1 MKRIIKNI
9 FAAILICVSLV
20 SVCACGGFSNTSEE
34 QSVTENSNE
43 VLFADFEKWAP
54 DFQLCRIS
62 NYFGKVSMNT
72 DDKYVHEGKRSAR
85 IDPVGNGWMYFSTE
99 SETFGFDYTDFTHVD
114 FIRMEM
120 YNPQQ
125 TESSVEV
132 GLVSDPYALD
142 QFTRA
147 GGKKITLKPGWNT
160 INYYIEP
167 MLVNVVASLSDIRGI
182 YLIFDP
188 LFQYEITDETP
199 KYYLDAI
206 RINYK
211 EEAHTT
217 ESSFE
222 FGENEIMDFEKFYQ
236 SNFYINEQGI
246 DMKIVKPSDYGVNAT
261 SGSKALR
268 MVIPGSGS
276 NLWKYH
282 FEIMG
287 PYIRKSA
294 LGSLTAAQFEKAY
307 FCWDIYNGSDS
318 VYNLVAVFENATAK
332 NEYKLATFP
341 ASGEWTTFRVKL
353 TDIEAAVP
361 GWKDNVGS
369 FVLSALENQTVDRE
383 LILDNVRLEFDS

>member
-1 MKRIIKNI
+1 MKRIIKSI
-9 FAAILICVSLV
+9 FAVILVCISLV
-20 SVCACGGFSNTSEE
+20 SVCACDNLFGTGNQEQDSEK
-34 QSVTENSNE
+34 QNE
-43 VLFADFEKWAP
+43 ILFADFETWAP

-62 NYFGKVSMNT
+62 NYFGKVSINS
-72 DDKYVHEGKRSAR
+72 DEKYVHAGKHSAR
-85 IDPVGNGWMYFSTE
+85 IDPVGSGWMYFSTQ
-99 SETFGFDYTDFTHVD
+99 SDTFGFDYTDFTHVD
-114 FIRMEM
+114 YIRMEM
-120 YNPQQ
+120 YNPQE
-125 TESSVEV
+125 TDEKVSV

-147 GGKKITLKPGWNT
+147 GGKEFTLKPGWNT

-167 MLVNVVASLSDIRGI
+167 SLVNVVASLTDIRGI

-188 LFQYEITDETP
+188 LFKYEITEDTP
-199 KYYLDAI
+199 KYYLDTI
-206 RINYK
+206 RIRYR

-268 MVIPGSGS
+268 MIIPGSGS
-276 NLWKYH
+276 GLWKYH

-287 PYIRKSA
+287 PYMRKSS
-294 LGSLTAAQFEKAY
+294 LGSLTMAEFENAY

-318 VYNLVAVFENATAK
+318 VYNVVAIFENATAK

-341 ASGEWTTFRVKL
+341 AMGEWTTFRVKL

-369 FVLSALENQTVDRE
+369 FILSVLENQNVDRE